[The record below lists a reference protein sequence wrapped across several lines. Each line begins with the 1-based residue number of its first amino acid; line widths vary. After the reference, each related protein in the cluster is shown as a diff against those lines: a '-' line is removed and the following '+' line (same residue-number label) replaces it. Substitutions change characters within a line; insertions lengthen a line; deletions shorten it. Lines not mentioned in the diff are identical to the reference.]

1 MEPQDDAIDLSELDP
16 KRDGPR
22 FDAAVARIA
31 ARGRE
36 LMQLRRALVRRG
48 VVGVVLAAAA
58 GVALWLGAPRR
69 PEAETQSDEL
79 LDWALRD
86 PQPAEILGVGGGH
99 AR

>member
-16 KRDGPR
+16 KRAGAR
-22 FDAAVARIA
+22 FDAAVARVA

-48 VVGVVLAAAA
+48 VVGVVLVAAA
-58 GVALWLGAPRR
+58 GLALWLSAPRR
-69 PEAETQSDEL
+69 PERAQGNEL
-79 LDWALRD
+79 LGWALRD
-86 PQPAEILGVGGGH
+86 PQPAEILGVGGSY